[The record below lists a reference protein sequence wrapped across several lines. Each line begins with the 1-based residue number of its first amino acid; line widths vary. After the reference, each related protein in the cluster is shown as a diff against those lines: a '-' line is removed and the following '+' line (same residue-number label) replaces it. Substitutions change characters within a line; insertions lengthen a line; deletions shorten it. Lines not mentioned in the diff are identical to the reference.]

1 MPAVP
6 CSTDGLIIGPFN
18 LCLNG
23 VDLGATTGG
32 VSITQNREYTEIRND
47 QSKTLQAIAT
57 VTQDF
62 MVTVTMRDL
71 TLDKLRVLYGVRE
84 GLAADGQS
92 LCVVDNATEC
102 SFPEEFTLTV
112 AGPGPGCGYR
122 SFHFPRVVITPAT
135 VEILIQRDNPAEVAV
150 EFKVLAACPGGQ
162 LMCVTDVADK
172 IAVAADGADPD
183 THTFSDTQCAD
194 TPIPDFVTTTTTAA
208 P

>member
-71 TLDKLRVLYGVRE
+71 ILDKLRVLYGVRE
-84 GLAADGQS
+84 GLASDGQS
-92 LCVVDNATEC
+92 LCVVDNATAC

-150 EFKVLAACPGGQ
+150 EFKALAACPGGQ
-162 LMCVTDVADK
+162 LMCVTDVADQ
-172 IAVAADGADPD
+172 IATCPDGAVPE
-183 THTFSDTQCAD
+183 THQLAALQCDEVA
-194 TPIPDFVTTTTTAA
+194 IPDYTTTTAA
-208 P
+208 S

>member
-6 CSTDGLIIGPFN
+6 CTTDGLIIGPFN
-18 LCLNG
+18 LCLDG
-23 VDLGATTGG
+23 KDLGATTGG

-47 QSKTLQAIAT
+47 QTRTLQAIAT

-84 GLAADGQS
+84 GLSNDGQS
-92 LCVVDNATEC
+92 MCVVDSPTESC
-102 SFPEEFTLTV
+102 SFPEEFALTV

-122 SFHFPRVVITPAT
+122 SFHFPRVVITPST

-150 EFKVLAACPGGQ
+150 EFKVLASCPDGQ

-172 IAVAADGADPD
+172 IATEVAAGTATLDDLVCTDAV
-183 THTFSDTQCAD
+183 
-194 TPIPDFVTTTTTAA
+194 IPNYTTTVA

>member
-1 MPAVP
+1 MPAIP

-47 QSKTLQAIAT
+47 QTRTLQAIAT

-84 GLAADGQS
+84 GLANDGQT
-92 LCVVDNATEC
+92 LCVVDNPTDSC

-122 SFHFPRVVITPAT
+122 SFHFPRVVITPST

-150 EFKVLAACPGGQ
+150 EFKVLASCPAGQ
-162 LMCVTDVADK
+162 LMCVTDVADQ
-172 IAVAADGADPD
+172 IATGVTAGNADLAALTCNDA
-183 THTFSDTQCAD
+183 A
-194 TPIPDFVTTTTTAA
+194 IPNYTTTTPA